1 VAKDKQTNY
10 RERFFRGQLFEELLY
25 NLLQKMYGEVY
36 RNVIT
41 YKGSGARSTEIDFA
55 AKTQNERF
63 VLVESKAPYTYNIS
77 SIRQAVEQLKS
88 AVEQIPETKIS
99 RVILALATEVPDN
112 LKQHLLAEGEHFKN
126 KGFVFEVWDSNH
138 IRSLLRTDLGVEV
151 ESFSIEE
158 MEKALSSGKFQ
169 EVTSVKAI
177 NSSTREKSDSRFIAR
192 PELESREYRNVVA
205 VTADFCSY
213 SKFVNAS
220 GSDKDLVISVMS
232 RFYEEVSKTIH
243 EHGGVLD
250 KFMGDGV
257 LAYWIIRESF
267 DDVAEIIDSCVGR
280 LIGLSLKLAEEWQEQ
295 IDPFVEIKGMR
306 CGGAIGEVLF
316 ITEKLSGAESF
327 HAIGDCINV
336 AARLQAKALPNSFVI
351 SNVIKTRIFKD
362 DNNFEDVSPLELKN
376 IGQIK
381 AWKKS
386 YT

>member
-1 VAKDKQTNY
+1 MAKDKQTNY
-10 RERFFRGQLFEELLY
+10 RESLFRGQLFEDLLY
-25 NLLQKMYGEVY
+25 NLLQKEYGKVY

-41 YKGSGARSTEIDFA
+41 YGSGAKSTEIDFA
-55 AKTQNERF
+55 ATTQSDKY
-63 VLVESKAPYTYNIS
+63 VLIESKAPYTYNTS
-77 SIRQAVEQLKS
+77 TIRKAVEQLKS
-88 AVEQIPETKIS
+88 AVDHIPDTKID
-99 RVILALATEVPDN
+99 RVILALASELPASLMEN
-112 LKQHLLAEGEHFKN
+112 LLAEGEYFRN
-126 KGFVFEVWDSNH
+126 KGFAFEVWDSSH
-138 IRSLLRTDLGVEV
+138 IRSLLKKDLGIEV

-158 MEKALSSGKFQ
+158 MEKALSSENIQ
-169 EVTSVKAI
+169 ELPPHEAVNLHTH
-177 NSSTREKSDSRFIAR
+177 EKSNGRFIAR
-192 PELESREYRNVVA
+192 SELESKEYKNVIV

-220 GSDKDLVISVMS
+220 GSDNDLVISVMS

-243 EHGGVLD
+243 EHGAVLD

-257 LAYWIIRESF
+257 LFYWIVRESF
-267 DDVAEIIDSCVGR
+267 DGVAEVIDSCVGR

-316 ITEKLSGAESF
+316 ITEKLSGADSF

-336 AARLQAKALPNSFVI
+336 AARLQAKALPNNLAI
-351 SNVIKTRIFKD
+351 SNVIKTKIFKD
-362 DNNFEDVSPLELKN
+362 DNSFEDISPLELKN

-386 YT
+386 YR